1 MLSRRTRRVAL
12 FVVLACVPAA
22 GVSGCAPLFDQQPAA
37 TAQPARSLRAEAT
50 SVNLTCKAAVA
61 AVRKAWRLK
70 FLADERYLS
79 LEDAMDAVE
88 SGRRELTR
96 IADAGETDKW
106 AAALSAVNE
115 SLGKL
120 AAAQLDADVVE
131 AKPAP
136 KPAAKRPSTR
146 PAAKPKASP

>member
-1 MLSRRTRRVAL
+1 MLTRTRRVPLLFAL
-12 FVVLACVPAA
+12 VAAPLA
-22 GVSGCAPLFDQQPAA
+22 GLSGCAPLFGQQPAPA
-37 TAQPARSLRAEAT
+37 VQPARSLKAEAT

-61 AVRKAWRLK
+61 AVRKAWRAK
-70 FLADERYLS
+70 FISDDRYLS
-79 LEDAMDAVE
+79 LEDSMDAVE
-88 SGRRELTR
+88 AGRRELTR
-96 IADAGETDKW
+96 IADAGAADRW
-106 AAALSAVNE
+106 DAALSAVNE

-120 AAAQLDADVVE
+120 AAAQLDADAAE